1 MNQNSRNAAK
11 NKIGSSIFSLFL
23 MILGTLFLAQN
34 AFALDCDGKIY
45 VQSPDAWS
53 KTYLAGGG
61 QFVELKKQGDWY
73 VADAKSVAQGKTF
86 HFSDDKSYYPVK
98 CVTNGGFNL
107 VNNDC
112 KNDDDFSCSDF
123 NGKDEL
129 YFYENPAEPGKTVV
143 SNDPPNAK
151 YFYFLLPE
159 DPEWQ
164 STVTMMSLDGG
175 KTGTPLIADP
185 NRCGWFY
192 HVFFSDDPTN
202 DVLIYQDEDTE
213 LDNAIGLNGLWDQDG
228 TPINLADIY
237 EQNET
242 NVLYFVPDEDK
253 LDDMGSPQGF
263 FATDPGDEIT
273 GSCSYDLAAII
284 YDTDPSLHPAF
295 SCHTG
300 DGKSFQE
307 GCQEGAQGISESKA
321 ISAVKACLGVTT
333 GLVEETL
340 GKDNKPVLS
349 SKGEKC
355 FIKKELFNQLF
366 NPTDGINE
374 VTCFNMP
381 FSRSDDGK
389 WEFNSD
395 YYTSPGTKVV
405 GGFYP
410 AELSNTEM
418 DAKVKEAGVSKKT
431 VKAAR
436 TKHKAEGPVFY
447 GPYLTAED
455 PTEGVAR
462 IDLMCKSPGWPKGK
476 IDCEGV
482 FENGDLTDAAFKE
495 AFGEK
500 NVDCGFGWSCP
511 SSAPKGWAM
520 YEDGTETLLGRVG
533 IDGDANTIGG
543 TGRWTSTKGRNQH
556 YCFESH
562 AEFTMKPG
570 LRFTFRGDDDI
581 WVFINKK
588 LVVDLG
594 GTHLAAPGYVN
605 LDLIDGLTEGK
616 SYPLDIFFCDRRTTM
631 SNVRIKTN
639 MYIQQNTGVKASKGK
654 ADKNGF
660 VPFEIC
666 WEKSGGGTCADVA
679 LGSAGSAG
687 EVTKACGADIEK
699 YVTTPVKYV
708 LVNKDSSV
716 LEELTEK
723 KVYHGGIDLTNRFDP
738 KINTAKL
745 NGLAPGSYK
754 LWIYIDGSKTSISLR
769 VKGNLE
775 VVNRNTKYAPAKG
788 DEVVDPKCFSSGATW
803 KFEGKVLAGTRF
815 PMYVSAYSTDEG
827 LMDPLSAVGSS
838 YSLNIPGVN
847 IYNNMKDSTKAKF
860 PRTIGDCGVDTIYV
874 EVPVAYMDEKVKTVS
889 AKIKA
894 ADASVKVYM
903 PELKFI
909 RDGKVVTRD
918 PEKDEDGED
927 YFNWMGS
934 EVELQLAIYNPIVDS
949 ICAKC
954 GENYRVVQTDGSQR
968 VTATVGAFKD
978 GVASVGVL
986 SRKIYYPDSTAF
998 ITLNFAEKSDIAA
1011 FGATYDHMFFRE
1023 PPCPYPTLVEIFD
1036 GRGAAPK
1043 GNLRIPEPLHA
1054 ENKQYMDGIGDS
1066 LVVSYNRLFG
1076 KDDSGVVPEDSLPN
1090 FICLTW
1096 DDNKNFNLE
1105 KYSFNQKYPRGSEY
1119 GGKPV
1124 KYKGRDSLITCSDT
1138 IGRAQIL
1145 EAFKRVGKATRVDE
1159 DTKESVE
1166 YNYLTFGGLTL
1177 SKDVKTY
1184 DDGTTSK
1191 KVNSWASYEDRGV
1204 LNISSF
1210 DMGVTE
1216 RIPPVI
1222 LKAVIS
1228 VNSAN
1233 DAFDDIKF
1241 TFSEPLQFKKDA
1253 DKSKA
1258 LSYYVFSAATI
1269 DPAKYPMT
1277 EARYLTP
1284 ASLSP
1289 MAVGPEMTT
1298 ANLSYQHKKGK
1309 ELQPTPQNGDYVR
1322 FAMNGVEDLL
1332 GNSPT
1337 DYNAALP
1344 SPWTTITGEA
1354 RSYIVT
1360 VPYSTINPNDPVTQ
1374 EYMKNKTITTVG
1386 FFDNVHANA
1395 DSIRAAKGNTV
1406 GHLIMTDMANL
1417 FDQYQLMDSTLT
1429 PADVYLTYEVY
1440 YFTHLG
1446 SFVAKSEGKIRC
1458 DDASYFGEGEDCTT
1472 NPGYFYIG
1480 WTGVSNDGRLAGTS
1494 AYVSKFTSAVVLKK
1508 KKAGKE
1514 EETNTFGFRRINK

>member
-1 MNQNSRNAAK
+1 MNQNSRNVSK
-11 NKIGSSIFSLFL
+11 SRRCSSVFSLFL

-34 AFALDCDGKIY
+34 TWAMKCSGTIHLQDPGWSTVQIVIDGGFTKLPANI
-45 VQSPDAWS
+45 
-53 KTYLAGGG
+53 K
-61 QFVELKKQGDWY
+61 EGDWY
-73 VADAKSVAQGKTF
+73 NIDASKYGSQYAEKF
-86 HFSDDKSYYPVK
+86 FFAASDWNGPG
-98 CVTNGGFNL
+98 VTSKMFASTGWKQEDN
-107 VNNDC
+107 
-112 KNDDDFSCSDF
+112 FSCTDF
-123 NGKDEL
+123 GAGNDL
-129 YFYENPAEPGKTVV
+129 YIYDNPAEPGKTVV

-151 YFYFLLPE
+151 YFYVLIPE
-159 DPEWQ
+159 APEWQ
-164 STVTMMSLDGG
+164 GSVTMISMDGG
-175 KTGTPLIADP
+175 KTGVPMVADP

-192 HVFFSDDPTN
+192 HVFFSEDPTN
-202 DVLIYQDEDTE
+202 EVLIYKDDDTE
-213 LDNAIGLNGLWDQDG
+213 LDDAIGLNGTWDQDG
-228 TPINLADIY
+228 TPINLADIF
-237 EQNET
+237 EELET
-242 NVLYFVPDEDK
+242 NNLFFITDEDK

-263 FATDPGDEIT
+263 FADDPGEDVT
-273 GSCSYDLAAII
+273 GACGYDLAAVI
-284 YDTDPSLHPAF
+284 YDSDASLHPAF

-300 DGKSFQE
+300 DGKSYQE
-307 GCQEGAQGISESKA
+307 DCQFGAQDVSESKA
-321 ISAVKACLGVTT
+321 QAAVKACLGVTT

-349 SKGEKC
+349 STGKKC
-355 FIKKELFNQLF
+355 FIDAKYFNQLF
-366 NPTDGINE
+366 NPTDKVNE

-395 YYTSPGTKVV
+395 FYTSPGTKVV

-410 AELSNTEM
+410 AELSDKEM
-418 DAKVKEAGVSKKT
+418 DAKVKEAGVSKNT
-431 VKAAR
+431 LPAAR
-436 TKHKAEGPVFY
+436 DKHFAEGPVFY
-447 GPYLTAED
+447 GPYLRDND

-462 IDLMCKSPGWPKGK
+462 IDLMCKGPGWPKGK
-476 IDCEGV
+476 IDCEKV
-482 FENGDLTDAAFKE
+482 FNGGDDTDAAFKE

-511 SSAPKGWAM
+511 DKAPKGWAM
-520 YEDGTETLLGRVG
+520 YKDGTETMTGLFG
-533 IDGDANTIGG
+533 IDPGATGS
-543 TGRWTSTKGRNQH
+543 GRWTSSKGRNQQF
-556 YCFESH
+556 CFESH
-562 AEFTMKPG
+562 AEFVKKPG

-605 LDLIDGLTEGK
+605 VDLLDGLTDGK
-616 SYPLDIFFCDRRTTM
+616 TYPIDIFFCDRRTTM

-666 WEKSGGGTCADVA
+666 WEKTGGGTCADVA
-679 LGSAGSAG
+679 LGSTGSAG
-687 EVTKACGADIEK
+687 EVQKACGGAIEK
-699 YVTTPVKYV
+699 YVSTPIKYV

-738 KINTAKL
+738 KINTSKL
-745 NGLAPGSYK
+745 SGLAPGSYK